1 MRNVIVVP
9 VVVSVLRM
17 NEWTE
22 KLDITL
28 NIGLLKKTTLL
39 GTTRILEKVLE
50 Y

>member
-22 KLDITL
+22 RLDITL
-28 NIGLLKKTTLL
+28 NIGLLKKATLL

>member
-9 VVVSVLRM
+9 VIVSVLRM

-28 NIGLLKKTTLL
+28 NIGLLKRKEQQGYWRKYLNT
-39 GTTRILEKVLE
+39 K
-50 Y
+50 